1 MTILLRWLA
10 GLLVLLALMTCAQA
24 DERILAFHSDITV
37 AADGSMQVAETIRV
51 RAEGDRIRHG
61 IYRDFPTDY
70 RDRYN
75 NRVHVDFEPQSLTRD
90 GVSEPWHS
98 EGQANGVRVYFGAKD
113 TVLAPNDYTYVLSY
127 RTTRQL
133 GFFPDHD
140 ELYWNATGNGWDF
153 AIDNASAAVRL
164 PGAIAQ
170 DQLHVEA
177 YTGAQGAKGS
187 DYRAT
192 VDAPSHARFAAT
204 RALEPR
210 EGLTLVVTFPKGVAA
225 APTAGEQARSFLRDN
240 AAVLIGLIGLA
251 LAWLYFLWQWNRVG
265 RDPKPGVIMPQY
277 EAPDGFSPGALRHIE
292 RMGYDERCFAAD
304 LVDLGVRGA
313 LRISQDDSTFSLQR
327 RGNVRELPPPP
338 EAALLE
344 SLLGTR
350 DRLELKQSEHATI
363 GAALS
368 AHKQLLKSE
377 NTGRYFRTNGSLVI
391 PGAMLGL
398 AALLLGL
405 FAHGSAP
412 TLAGA
417 GFLLVWLGGWSIGVG
432 VLLVSVIGAWRKSS
446 GLGSRAAALFLTL
459 FAVPFVLG
467 ELFGI
472 GALVMI
478 TGMGF
483 GLVVAALVATNIA
496 FYQWLKAPTLEGR
509 KVLDRI
515 AGLRLYIGIA
525 ERDDLARQSAPP
537 MTPDEF
543 QKFLPYALALGIEK
557 TWADRFAAA
566 VGPAAAAA
574 AVSTMAWYQGSSG
587 GLSNLSGFTSGLG
600 ASLSGAISSSS
611 TAPGSSSGSGG
622 GGSSGGGGGGGGGGG
637 W

>member
-1 MTILLRWLA
+1 MSIFSRVTG
-10 GLLVLLALMTCAQA
+10 GLIALLALVAWAHA
-24 DERILAFHSDITV
+24 DERILAFRSDISV
-37 AADGSMQVAETIRV
+37 EADGSMQVAETIRV

-90 GVSEPWHS
+90 GASEPYHS
-98 EGQANGVRVYFGAKD
+98 EGQSNGVRVYFGDKD
-113 TVLAPNDYTYVLSY
+113 TMLPPGDHSYVLTY

-133 GFFPDHD
+133 GFFADHD

-153 AIDNASAAVRL
+153 PIDNASATVRL
-164 PGAIAQ
+164 PGAIAP
-170 DQLHVEA
+170 DQMRAEA
-177 YTGAQGAKGS
+177 YTGAQGAKGT

-192 VDAPSHARFAAT
+192 IDAPSHVLFGAT

-210 EGLTLVVTFPKGVAA
+210 EGLTIVVTFPKGIVA

-240 AAVLIGLIGLA
+240 APVLIGLIGLA

-313 LRISQDDSTFSLQR
+313 LQIRQDGSTFSLQR
-327 RGNVRELPPPP
+327 SGKAREVPPAP
-338 EAALLE
+338 EATLLE
-344 SLLGTR
+344 RLLGAR
-350 DRLELKQSEHATI
+350 SELELKQSEHATI

-368 AHKQLLKSE
+368 AHKQLLKKD
-377 NTGRYFRTNGSLVI
+377 NAGRYFRTNSSLVI
-391 PGAMLGL
+391 PGALL
-398 AALLLGL
+398 CIAALLLAL

-417 GFLLVWLGGWSIGVG
+417 GFLLVWLAGWSVGVG
-432 VLLVSVIGAWRKSS
+432 VLLASVIGAWRKSA
-446 GLGSRAAALFLTL
+446 GIGSRAAALFLTV

-472 GALVMI
+472 GALIMI

-509 KVLDRI
+509 KILDRI
-515 AGLRLYIGIA
+515 AGLRLYLGVA
-525 ERDDLARQSAPP
+525 EREDLARQTAPP
-537 MTPDEF
+537 MTSGEF
-543 QKFLPYALALGIEK
+543 QKFLPFALALGVEK

-574 AVSTMAWYQGSSG
+574 AVSTMAWYSGSRD
-587 GLSNLSGFTSGLG
+587 GLSNLSGFASGLG
-600 ASLSGAISSSS
+600 SSLSGAISSSS